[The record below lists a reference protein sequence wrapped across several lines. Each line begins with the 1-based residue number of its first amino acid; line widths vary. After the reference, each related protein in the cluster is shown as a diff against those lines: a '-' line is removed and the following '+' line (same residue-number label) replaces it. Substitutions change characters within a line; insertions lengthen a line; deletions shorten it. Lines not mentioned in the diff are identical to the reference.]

1 MVSIGSTPTA
11 CVVDDLEGVTELRPG
26 NYALFDVFQ
35 SAIGSCRLHD
45 IALSV
50 VTEVIGVYPERGML
64 LIDAGA
70 LALSKDPGAV
80 HVTEAIEFGRV
91 CAPTLRDD
99 LRLVGL
105 SGAWQGCLVSPE
117 AAIYHR

>member
-1 MVSIGSTPTA
+1 M
-11 CVVDDLEGVTELRPG
+11 
-26 NYALFDVFQ
+26 
-35 SAIGSCRLHD
+35 
-45 IALSV
+45 
-50 VTEVIGVYPERGML
+50 TEVIGVYPERGML

-91 CAPTLRDD
+91 CALDGRLRDD

-105 SGAWQGCLVSPE
+105 SQEHGKVRLVSPE
-117 AAIYHR
+117 AGNLPQVGDRLRILPNHSCLVTALHEELYVENGGRIVDRWRPARGW